1 MGSLHCQHISRNTQ
15 QLRMT
20 DPQALAQVLSPSLVP
35 LVSVER
41 QPSRSQPTTNT
52 TNLDC
57 FPPYITGWVQK
68 WMQKYLI
75 LRNVFGSLL
84 CSVKSTFFSHVLF
97 FFFKFSPS
105 FFLSSIFC
113 RHYQLC
119 YIAFVS
125 VALMD

>member
-15 QLRMT
+15 QLRKT
-20 DPQALAQVLSPSLVP
+20 DPQALAQVLSPSLIP

-97 FFFKFSPS
+97 FFLNSLHLSSFLPS
-105 FFLSSIFC
+105 FADTTNCATLPLFL
-113 RHYQLC
+113 
-119 YIAFVS
+119 
-125 VALMD
+125 